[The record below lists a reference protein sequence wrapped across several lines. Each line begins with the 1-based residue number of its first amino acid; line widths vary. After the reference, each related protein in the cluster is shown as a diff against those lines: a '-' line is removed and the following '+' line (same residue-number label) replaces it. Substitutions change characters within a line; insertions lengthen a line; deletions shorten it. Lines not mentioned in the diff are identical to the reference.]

1 MLPWVTR
8 GEERGNSMIT
18 KRARKRDKCIIC
30 GEPIL
35 PNERSGN
42 VYQVGKTLQVD
53 PAHYSCIKKEIL
65 RKKKTREK
73 YKRFR
78 ADVKKGLRKVTV
90 TFSKHTLGELSDLSE
105 RFKTERGYKLPR
117 TYIIRAMVE
126 ECLGLRINS
135 RGIRTE
141 EDLRERLKS
150 AIREKRLA

>member
-1 MLPWVTR
+1 
-8 GEERGNSMIT
+8 MIT
-18 KRARKRDKCIIC
+18 KRERKRKKCIIC
-30 GEPIL
+30 GDSIL

-42 VYQVGKTLQVD
+42 VYQVGKTLRVD

-65 RKKKTREK
+65 RKRVSKGGK

-90 TFSKHTLGELSDLSE
+90 TFSKHTLGELSNLSE
-105 RFKTERGYKLPR
+105 KFKMERGYKLPR

-126 ECLGLRINS
+126 ECLDLRINS
-135 RGIRTE
+135 RGVRIE

-150 AIREKRLA
+150 AICGRRLACAE

>member
-1 MLPWVTR
+1 M
-8 GEERGNSMIT
+8 
-18 KRARKRDKCIIC
+18 K
-30 GEPIL
+30 
-35 PNERSGN
+35 
-42 VYQVGKTLQVD
+42 
-53 PAHYSCIKKEIL
+53 
-65 RKKKTREK
+65 K

-78 ADVKKGLRKVTV
+78 ANVKKGLRKITV